1 MPQQTIDKIEYMIMV
16 VKLFAVHYQL
26 TPLQAYR
33 YISRYDGVSF
43 LEKNYG
49 IMHTLS
55 FQDMVQGVSDYC
67 RRNGGQ
73 LP

>member
-1 MPQQTIDKIEYMIMV
+1 MSQLTIDKIEYLIMV
-16 VKLFAVHYQL
+16 VKLFAAYYEL
-26 TPLQAYR
+26 TPVQAYR

-43 LEKNYG
+43 VEKNYG

-55 FQDMVQGVSDYC
+55 FQEMVQGVSDYC

-73 LP
+73 L